1 MTLLKSAIAV
11 AAIGLLAAQP
21 CAAATGSAA
30 WSDGRMSAFAGAN
43 VRLPLGGAKA
53 ARPSARL
60 QLTTSYNVRDART
73 GAVQSFRAQGLEFGA
88 TGNGAP
94 TFYMNGQS
102 TAQMQK
108 KLQLSGSTK
117 NTVLIIFGVAL
128 VAVTVLVLVASDEAA
143 LPGPIV

>member
-43 VRLPLGGAKA
+43 VRLPLGGAKV

-73 GAVQSFRAQGLEFGA
+73 GSVQSYKSQGLEFGA
-88 TGNGAP
+88 TRHGAP
-94 TFYMNGQS
+94 TFFMNGQS
-102 TAQMQK
+102 TAQIQK
-108 KLQLSGSTK
+108 KFGMSGSTM
-117 NTVLIIFGVAL
+117 NTVWIVLGVAL
-128 VAVTVLVLVASDEAA
+128 VAVSVLVLVSFDEPII
-143 LPGPIV
+143 PGPVV